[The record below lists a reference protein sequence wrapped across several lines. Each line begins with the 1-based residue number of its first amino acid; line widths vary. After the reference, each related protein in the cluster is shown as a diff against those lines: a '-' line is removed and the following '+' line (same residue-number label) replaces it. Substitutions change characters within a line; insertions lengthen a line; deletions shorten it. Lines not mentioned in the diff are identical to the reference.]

1 MAVELNE
8 KNDGKTLEV
17 VVSGKLDNDDYK
29 RFGPEAER
37 LIREHGKIH
46 VLFDMHDFHGWKLNA
61 LWEDIKF
68 DVKHFGDIER
78 LAMVG
83 DKKWEKWM
91 SNFCRPFTTAQI
103 RYFEHD
109 QIDQARTWLGAESS
123 SR

>member
-17 VVSGKLDNDDYK
+17 VVSGKLDNDDYA

-37 LIREHGKIH
+37 LIREHGKIR
-46 VLFDMHDFHGWKLNA
+46 VLFDMYDFHGWKWGA

-68 DVKHFGDIER
+68 DAKHFGDIER

-91 SNFCRPFTTAQI
+91 SNFCRPFTSAQI
-103 RYFEHD
+103 RYYEHD